1 MARGPRAGS
10 GRPTTS
16 HGKAETLERPQYGFK
31 ALVGWPGLS
40 HPRSLLSKEICAH
53 IGHTVWS
60 GCEPFVVLPAAGTYA
75 LPSAQEL
82 TVAHDTSEFIA
93 TVASLVGATAALI
106 AAAARAVSLWKREDW
121 SIIGVFPARLINLKD
136 SSLLHE
142 HRTGLSIQNIL
153 AGLAVWKSKRT
164 PWDVHPTTTCAK
176 ILCRRNVQPSPPDK
190 LEMAL
195 LPPAPIR

>member
-1 MARGPRAGS
+1 M
-10 GRPTTS
+10 
-16 HGKAETLERPQYGFK
+16 
-31 ALVGWPGLS
+31 
-40 HPRSLLSKEICAH
+40 
-53 IGHTVWS
+53 
-60 GCEPFVVLPAAGTYA
+60 
-75 LPSAQEL
+75 
-82 TVAHDTSEFIA
+82 AHDTSEFIA

-106 AAAARAVSLWKREDW
+106 AAAARAVSLGKREDW

-176 ILCRRNVQPSPPDK
+176 ILCSRNVQLSPLDK

-195 LPPAPIR
+195 LPPAPIRQIPSSTNYDR